1 MFTSRFAERMQEDK
15 ALVEVVYRAG
25 SSNNLLSVQNFGETL
40 ARGMEE
46 LKVEGWINQEEK
58 DTILKA
64 YTSSTKS
71 FLR

>member
-1 MFTSRFAERMQEDK
+1 MFTSRFAEKMQEDK
-15 ALVEVVYRAG
+15 ALVEVVYRM
-25 SSNNLLSVQNFGETL
+25 SSLNNLLSTQYFGEAL

-64 YTSSTKS
+64 YT
-71 FLR
+71 